1 MNINDV
7 LNDDAKEVQTFEAA
21 EKTAKKTNRIKGR
34 GRPKKT
40 TDTKAKP
47 RVLYYTDEE
56 FAKIERVAKLYDLSP
71 SKYLKMIIKKE
82 LNREL

>member
-7 LNDDAKEVQTFEAA
+7 LNDDAKEVQTFKNA
-21 EKTAKKTNRIKGR
+21 EKKAKPMKAK

-40 TDTKAKP
+40 TDAKAKP

-71 SKYLKMIIKKE
+71 SKYLKMVIKKE

>member
-1 MNINDV
+1 MRIAVINK
-7 LNDDAKEVQTFEAA
+7 KE
-21 EKTAKKTNRIKGR
+21 KKANRIKGR

-40 TDTKAKP
+40 TDAKAKP

-56 FAKIERVAKLYDLSP
+56 FAKIEKVAKLYDLSS